1 MRSLEKDAKL
11 ILETRELNL
20 FELLLKSIVLVVT
33 RLLSDLKLDDT
44 LSNWLMCVV
53 LLLNNSK
60 IICFK

>member
-1 MRSLEKDAKL
+1 VRSLEKDAKL

-44 LSNWLMCVV
+44 LSN
-53 LLLNNSK
+53 
-60 IICFK
+60 